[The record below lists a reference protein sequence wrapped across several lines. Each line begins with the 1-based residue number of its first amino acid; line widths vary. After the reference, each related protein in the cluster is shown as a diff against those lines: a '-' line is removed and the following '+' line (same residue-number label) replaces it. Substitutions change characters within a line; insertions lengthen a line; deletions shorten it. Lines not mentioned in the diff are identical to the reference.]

1 MCLDSALWTKNC
13 KDLRLLR
20 MQQKMRKDSAW
31 DDNDLICMQAL
42 VPVAVGLVQQVPTQE
57 YPTQQMLA
65 LALTLALGLVI
76 QQVLGLAR
84 ALGQQPQQVLGLE
97 RPMQQLLALVLV
109 QQVAALVGLTQ

>member
-1 MCLDSALWTKNC
+1 
-13 KDLRLLR
+13 
-20 MQQKMRKDSAW
+20 MRKDRAW

-65 LALTLALGLVI
+65 LALALALALGLVI
-76 QQVLGLAR
+76 QQVLGLAL
-84 ALGQQPQQVLGLE
+84 ALVLGQQPQQVLGLE